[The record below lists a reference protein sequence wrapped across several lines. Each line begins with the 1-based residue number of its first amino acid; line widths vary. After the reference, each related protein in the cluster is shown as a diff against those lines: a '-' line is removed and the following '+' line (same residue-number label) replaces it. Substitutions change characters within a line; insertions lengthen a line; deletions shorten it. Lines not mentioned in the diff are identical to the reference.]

1 MRVRVEMSKL
11 VGFVV
16 AGALA
21 AVVATGPAWA
31 DPSGTLSQGTPF
43 FPYSPP
49 DAGSIT
55 YTGVGPQVSYN
66 GNAEAGEMTMVFTVG
81 SIASSY
87 NVFCT
92 DIFSE
97 WSNASGTY
105 TLTTLSDAG
114 SFNTGNSLQPFSQTQ
129 YNQLVALMNGVQ
141 ATNYITDAD
150 TNAAVQLAIWKI
162 ENEYSPQNGPY
173 SLTTGDFTASYDS
186 AAMADG
192 ATLLGYINNNT
203 WNNTNGVLSEFIADG
218 GNNQNFT
225 FLTVGNGGL
234 TNVPEPGSLAL
245 LATGLIGF
253 AAVRRRRSARA

>member
-1 MRVRVEMSKL
+1 
-11 VGFVV
+11 
-16 AGALA
+16 
-21 AVVATGPAWA
+21 
-31 DPSGTLSQGTPF
+31 
-43 FPYSPP
+43 
-49 DAGSIT
+49 
-55 YTGVGPQVSYN
+55 
-66 GNAEAGEMTMVFTVG
+66 
-81 SIASSY
+81 
-87 NVFCT
+87 
-92 DIFSE
+92 
-97 WSNASGTY
+97 
-105 TLTTLSDAG
+105 
-114 SFNTGNSLQPFSQTQ
+114 
-129 YNQLVALMNGVQ
+129 VQ

-234 TNVPEPGSLAL
+234 TNVPEPGTLAL

-253 AAVRRRRSARA
+253 AAVRRRRGARA